1 MIEYRNI
8 LILCEGQTEEL
19 FVNRILAPYFQ
30 TKNIFFKPVLL
41 GGVSHY
47 AGIKKDLERLGKN
60 EQYDILTTML
70 DYYKL
75 PQDVPGVRSCIESE
89 PGKIAEYIEKSIYDD
104 LKEKVKIEKFIPY
117 IQMHEFEALLFSN
130 VDCFDKCKGI
140 KNKMI
145 LELKGEV
152 SKFSTP
158 EHVNNS
164 EQTAPS
170 KRIKRI
176 FGAYQKTT
184 DGMNVA
190 NAIGIETMIR
200 KCPHFAEWL
209 STIEE

>member
-140 KNKMI
+140 KNKTI

-190 NAIGIETMIR
+190 R
-200 KCPHFAEWL
+200 
-209 STIEE
+209 